1 MSTSQYSSLDL
12 QASLDQLE
20 LPFTIEKQVD
30 SRKETDLGYY
40 KNKQI
45 KQDDLYMGIAHL
57 IALQSHDTKHQV
69 GAVIAK
75 GTNILSYGWNGTP
88 HGMDNN
94 TRHKDGTTKWEVI
107 HAEANAICKLASSTS
122 SSEGATLY
130 STLSPCTECTK
141 LILQSGIK
149 RVVYCECYQDEALLL
164 LEKNGVSVE
173 KY

>member
-1 MSTSQYSSLDL
+1 MSTSPYSSLDL

-20 LPFTIEKQVD
+20 LPFTIEKQAG

-45 KQDDLYMGIAHL
+45 KQDDLYMGIAEL
-57 IALQSHDTKHQV
+57 VAQRSHDNKHQV

-75 GTNILSYGWNGTP
+75 GNNILSYGWNGTP

-94 TRHKDGTTKWEVI
+94 TRDHEGNTKWEVI

-130 STLSPCTECTK
+130 ATLSPCTECTK
-141 LILQSGIK
+141 LILQAGIK
-149 RVVYCECYQDEALLL
+149 RVVYRESYQNEALLL
-164 LEKNGVSVE
+164 LMNNGVQLE